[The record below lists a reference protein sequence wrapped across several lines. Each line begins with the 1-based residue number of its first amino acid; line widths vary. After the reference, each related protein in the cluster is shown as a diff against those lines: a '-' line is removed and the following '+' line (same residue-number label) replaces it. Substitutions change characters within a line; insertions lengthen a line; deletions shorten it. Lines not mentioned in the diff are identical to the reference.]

1 MNRQAVSNVI
11 EIIDMNDDEPQVVP
25 VIITRDVPIAR
36 RDHSIPTPLPDSL
49 IQSLCA
55 SLKELRRG
63 RCLLLPVKKICN
75 VNSEVSIA
83 KENKNTYIFNIGP
96 TQFSVAEDSLYE
108 TIYNRQDDDETRNF
122 SEDEFIEHVVKN
134 TLTDLKK
141 IKIDNLNGQFIT
153 TEQTPKAQ
161 KLDEMWSE
169 FCQEFKDDEHIEMII
184 KECCV
189 CFTMTKTTTNCG
201 HTVCLEC
208 ISKLK
213 TEPVSDD
220 ATMRSANHI
229 GCPMCRQ
236 RILCLL

>member
-1 MNRQAVSNVI
+1 MSNVI
-11 EIIDMNDDEPQVVP
+11 EIIDMNDNEPQVVP
-25 VIITRDVPIAR
+25 VIIMNNDPIHR
-36 RDHSIPTPLPDSL
+36 RDHSMPTPMPVSL
-49 IQSLCA
+49 VQSLCA
-55 SLKELRRG
+55 SLKGLRKG
-63 RCLLLPVKKICN
+63 RCILLPIKKICN
-75 VNSEVSIA
+75 VKSEVSIA

-96 TQFSVAEDSLYE
+96 TQFNVADDSLYE
-108 TIYNRQDDDETRNF
+108 TIYNRQEDNETRNF

-134 TLTDLKK
+134 TLTELKK
-141 IKIDNLNGQFIT
+141 IKIDKLNGLFIT
-153 TEQTPKAQ
+153 EEQTLNAQ
-161 KLDEMWSE
+161 KVDDMWSE
-169 FCQEFKDDEHIEMII
+169 FCQEFKDDEHIELII

-213 TEPVSDD
+213 TEHVADD
-220 ATMRSANHI
+220 AAMRNHI

>member
-1 MNRQAVSNVI
+1 MSNII

-25 VIITRDVPIAR
+25 VIVTEDV
-36 RDHSIPTPLPDSL
+36 SIPRRNHSVPTPMPASL
-49 IQSLCA
+49 VQSLCA
-55 SLKELRRG
+55 SLKGLRKG
-63 RCLLLPVKKICN
+63 RCILLPIKKICN

-134 TLTDLKK
+134 TLTELKK
-141 IKIDNLNGQFIT
+141 IKIDKLNGLFIT
-153 TEQTPKAQ
+153 EEQTLNAQ
-161 KLDEMWSE
+161 KVDEMWSE
-169 FCQEFKDDEHIEMII
+169 FCQEFKDDEHLELMI

-213 TEPVSDD
+213 TEKLADD
-220 ATMRSANHI
+220 TAMRNVNHI